1 MKGVLQAS
9 NTPSVRSAISV
20 IPSDASSKSDS
31 TISEA
36 PSMSDAASLADAEAE
51 PSEGTAKEPLAK
63 EPLELLSRLQASF
76 RKVEFALYDSLK
88 SADSEWKV
96 MQHGTSTLFIA
107 LK

>member
-36 PSMSDAASLADAEAE
+36 PSMSDAASLADAKAE
-51 PSEGTAKEPLAK
+51 PSEGTAK

-96 MQHGTSTLFIA
+96 MQYGTSTLFIA